1 MPVVLYRKQREILDF
16 ISQYI
21 QRFGYAPTLKEI
33 ADAADTT
40 VTTIF
45 EHLDV
50 LEKKGVLRKSS
61 GQTRGLEII
70 DASIFPVATDG
81 IQLPIL
87 GFIAAGSPIEPYSQN
102 DAYLPV
108 SPTMVSIAKPHYV
121 LQVRGNSM
129 IDEGI
134 LDGDYVVIEHRQD
147 AKDGDIVVAVLETG
161 LATLKRIFFEN
172 DRVKLAPANTQMSP
186 IWATNVKIQGRVVG
200 VIRRYQS
207 S

>member
-1 MPVVLYRKQREILDF
+1 MPVVLYRKQREIVDF

-21 QRFGYAPTLKEI
+21 QRYGYAPTLKEI
-33 ADAADTT
+33 AEAADIT

-61 GQTRGLEII
+61 GQVRGLEII
-70 DASIFPVATDG
+70 EANIFPVATDG

-87 GFIAAGSPIEPYSQN
+87 GFIAAGSPIEPYPQEE
-102 DAYLPV
+102 AYLPV
-108 SPTMVSIAKPHYV
+108 SPTMISAAKPHYV

-134 LDGDYVVIEHRQD
+134 LDGDFVVIEHRQD

-161 LATLKRIFFEN
+161 LATLKRIFFEK
-172 DRVKLAPANTQMSP
+172 DRVKLAPANPQMSP

-200 VIRRYQS
+200 VIRRYQ
-207 S
+207 